1 MVGHNCIS
9 ADIIII
15 LQARIP
21 RMMTY
26 LYVAAVK
33 YLHMM
38 KQLKIATLAF
48 AG

>member
-1 MVGHNCIS
+1 MNGHNCIL
-9 ADIIII
+9 ADIVII
-15 LQARIP
+15 LQARFP

-26 LYVAAVK
+26 VAAVK
-33 YLHMM
+33 DLHMM